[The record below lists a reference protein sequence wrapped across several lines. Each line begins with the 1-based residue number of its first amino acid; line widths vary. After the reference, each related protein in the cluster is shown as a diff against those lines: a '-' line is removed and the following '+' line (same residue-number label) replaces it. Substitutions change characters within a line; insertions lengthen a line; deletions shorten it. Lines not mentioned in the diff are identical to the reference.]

1 MDLLIDRLSH
11 FGWWDLLEVAIIAYL
26 FYRLL
31 LLLRRTR
38 AMRMVW
44 GLVMLGFIGLLAS
57 LAGFRSLEFLLS
69 NITSYIVIAVIVLF
83 QNEIRR
89 VLTTLGRTAYFR
101 SMRGG
106 RASEIDPIDEIVT
119 AASGLAANRHG
130 AIIVFER
137 EMSLGQYADAGI
149 GLDATTSY
157 DLLVSIFN
165 PSTPLH
171 DGAVIV
177 RQGRVAAAACFLPL
191 TLNPRLSREL
201 GSRHRAAIGITEETD
216 AVAVVVSEET
226 GKISIVVDGHLHR
239 GLDSKELGER
249 LRELL
254 GLAEPGKPEEEAE
267 AADADAL
274 EAAETADSDDTEMV
288 SGAHPAGG
296 VGK

>member
-1 MDLLIDRLSH
+1 MDLLIDRLIQ
-11 FGWWDLLEVAIIAYL
+11 FGWRDLVEVAIIAYL

-44 GLVMLGFIGLLAS
+44 GLVVLGLIGLVAS
-57 LAGFRSLEFLLS
+57 IAGFRTLEFLLS
-69 NITSYIVIAVIVLF
+69 NIYSYIVIAIIVLF

-89 VLTTLGRTAYFR
+89 LLTTLGRTAYFR
-101 SMRGG
+101 SMRG
-106 RASEIDPIDEIVT
+106 RSSEIDPIDEIMT
-119 AASGLAANRHG
+119 AATGLAANRHG

-137 EMSLGQYADAGI
+137 EMSLRQYAEAGI
-149 GLDATTSY
+149 GLDAIASY

-171 DGAVIV
+171 DGAVIM

-216 AVAVVVSEET
+216 AAALVVSEET
-226 GKISIVVDGHLHR
+226 GKISIVVEGQLHR
-239 GLDSKELGER
+239 GLDTKELAHR
-249 LRELL
+249 LRGLL
-254 GLAEPGKPEEEAE
+254 NLNEPVRAKAED
-267 AADADAL
+267 ADADTVAG
-274 EAAETADSDDTEMV
+274 APATE
-288 SGAHPAGG
+288 GA
-296 VGK
+296 GK

>member
-1 MDLLIDRLSH
+1 MDLLIDRFSQ
-11 FGWWDLLEVAIIAYL
+11 FGLKDAIEIAIIGYV

-31 LLLRRTR
+31 LLLRQSR

-44 GLVMLGFIGLLAS
+44 GLVVLGMFGLVANLARFET
-57 LAGFRSLEFLLS
+57 LDWLLS
-69 NITSYIVIAVIVLF
+69 NVYAYIVIAIIVLF

-89 VLTTLGRTAYFR
+89 LLTSLGRTAYIR
-101 SMRGG
+101 SVRRGG
-106 RASEIDPIDEIVT
+106 EIDPIDEIVT
-119 AASGLAANRHG
+119 AATGLAANRHG

-137 EMSLGQYADAGI
+137 EMPLAQYADAGI
-149 GLDATTSY
+149 ALDAAASY

-165 PSTPLH
+165 PAAPLH
-171 DGAVIV
+171 DGAVIM

-216 AVAVVVSEET
+216 GVAVVVSEET
-226 GKISIVVDGHLHR
+226 GKISIVVDGELER
-239 GLDSKELGER
+239 GLDAAKLADR

-254 GLAEPGKPEEEAE
+254 GVTELEEDELEDEAPAANPG
-267 AADADAL
+267 DAVA
-274 EAAETADSDDTEMV
+274 
-288 SGAHPAGG
+288 GAHPAGG